1 MNCLAPVEA
10 KRNTGY
16 RVVTSLILIPVITW
30 VVLFAP
36 PFLFVAAV
44 CAFAA
49 LCWMEF
55 AGIAAHYGARFG
67 ASAGWIPGL
76 AFLLIQRE
84 EMLLLIA
91 VVLAALAFSLRVDDL
106 KDAIPSAGLFTLGI
120 LYTFGAWR
128 SAIVLHNNSPY
139 WLLFA
144 LTINWVGDTA
154 AFYVGRAIGQ
164 HKLAPAVS
172 PGKSWEG
179 AIASALVAGVYGVFF
194 LRYLLPEVPL
204 PTAALL
210 AIAGNTAGQ
219 IGDLAE
225 SALKRGAGVKDSGT
239 TLPGHG
245 GWLDRL
251 DSSLFSMPVVH
262 ILIRL
267 SQLPS

>member
-1 MNCLAPVEA
+1 M
-10 KRNTGY
+10 K

-36 PFLFVAAV
+36 SYL
-44 CAFAA
+44 FAA
-49 LCWMEF
+49 TVCLFASLCWMEY
-55 AGIAAHYGARFG
+55 AGIASHYGARF
-67 ASAGWIPGL
+67 SAWSGWAPGL
-76 AFLLIQRE
+76 AFLLIQRDE
-84 EMLLLIA
+84 LLLLIGI
-91 VVLAALAFSLRVDDL
+91 VLAALGFALRTDTLREAF
-106 KDAIPSAGLFTLGI
+106 PSAGLFTLGL
-120 LYTFGAWR
+120 LYTFGMWR
-128 SAIVLHNNSPY
+128 SAIALHAYSAY

-154 AFYVGRAIGQ
+154 AFYVGRSIGKR
-164 HKLAPAVS
+164 KLAPSIS

-179 AIASALVAGVYGVFF
+179 AIASAIAAGLYGVFF
-194 LRYLLPEVPL
+194 LRWALPDVPL
-204 PTAALL
+204 PYAALL
-210 AIAGNTAGQ
+210 AVAGNAAGQ

-262 ILIRL
+262 LLIGLCRL
-267 SQLPS
+267 AS

>member
-1 MNCLAPVEA
+1 M
-10 KRNTGY
+10 K
-16 RVVTSLILIPVITW
+16 RVVTSAILIPVITW
-30 VVLFAP
+30 IVLFAP
-36 PFLFVAAV
+36 QPAFVTVV
-44 CAFAA
+44 CLFAA

-55 AGIAAHYGARFG
+55 AGIATHYGAKFT
-67 ASAGWIPGL
+67 SLTGWIPGL

-84 EMLLLIA
+84 ETLLLIA
-91 VVLAALAFSLRVDDL
+91 VVLTAFAFSLRTDGL
-106 KDAIPSAGLFTLGI
+106 RDAIPSASLFVLGI
-120 LYTFGAWR
+120 LYTFGTWR
-128 SAIVLHNNSPY
+128 SAIALHGISVY

-154 AFYVGRAIGQ
+154 AFYFGRTFGK
-164 HKLAPAVS
+164 HKLAPAIS

-179 AIASALVAGVYGVFF
+179 AIASAVVAGIYGVFF
-194 LRYLLPEVPL
+194 LRWLIPEVPL
-204 PTAALL
+204 PAAGFI
-210 AIAGNTAGQ
+210 AIAGNAAGQ

-225 SALKRGAGVKDSGT
+225 SALKRGAGVKDSGN

-267 SQLPS
+267 SGLP

>member
-1 MNCLAPVEA
+1 M
-10 KRNTGY
+10 R
-16 RVVTSLILIPVITW
+16 RVVTSAVLVPAITW

-36 PFLFVAAV
+36 HPVFAAV
-44 CAFAA
+44 VCIFAA

-55 AGIAAHYGARFG
+55 AGIAAHYGAKFT
-67 ASAGWIPGL
+67 ALAGWIPGL
-76 AFLLIQRE
+76 AFLLIQRDE
-84 EMLLLIA
+84 SLLLIA
-91 VVLAALAFSLRVDDL
+91 IVLAALAFSLRTENVR
-106 KDAIPSAGLFTLGI
+106 DAIPSAGLFMLGI

-128 SAIVLHNNSPY
+128 SAFALHGLSQY

-154 AFYVGRAIGQ
+154 AFYIGRTFGK

-179 AIASALVAGVYGVFF
+179 AIASSVAAALYGVFYLRWF
-194 LRYLLPEVPL
+194 LPDVPF
-204 PTAALL
+204 PAAALI
-210 AIAGNTAGQ
+210 AIAGNAAGQ
-219 IGDLAE
+219 LGDLAE

-267 SQLPS
+267 CGLPT

>member
-1 MNCLAPVEA
+1 M
-10 KRNTGY
+10 K
-16 RVVTSLILIPVITW
+16 RVVTSLILIPLITW

-36 PFLFVAAV
+36 ENIFIGTVCLFAS
-44 CAFAA
+44 

-55 AGIAAHYGARFG
+55 AGIARHYGAPFG
-67 ASAGWIPGL
+67 ALAGWLPGL
-76 AFLLIQRE
+76 AFLLASRHE
-84 EMLLLIA
+84 LLLLMA
-91 VVLAALAFSLRVDDL
+91 LVLAALAFSLRSADL
-106 KDAIPSAGLFTLGI
+106 RHAIPSASIFVLGI

-128 SAIVLHNNSPY
+128 SAIALHAASVY

-154 AFYVGRAIGQ
+154 AFYVGRAIGKR
-164 HKLAPAVS
+164 KLAPSIS

-179 AIASALVAGVYGVFF
+179 AIASAVAAGLYGVFF
-194 LRYLLPEVPL
+194 LRWALPDFDL
-204 PTAALL
+204 SYAALM
-210 AIAGNTAGQ
+210 AIAGNAAGQ
-219 IGDLAE
+219 VGDLAE

-262 ILIRL
+262 SLL
-267 SQLPS
+267 TVLVN

>member
-1 MNCLAPVEA
+1 M
-10 KRNTGY
+10 K
-16 RVVTSLILIPVITW
+16 RVVTSLILIPLITW

-36 PFLFVAAV
+36 DFVFTATV
-44 CAFAA
+44 CLFAA

-55 AGIAAHYGARFG
+55 AGIASHYGARFT
-67 ASAGWIPGL
+67 ALAGWIPGL
-76 AFLLIQRE
+76 AFLLMQRD

-91 VVLAALAFSLRVDDL
+91 IVLAALAFSLRTADL
-106 KDAIPSAGLFTLGI
+106 KFAIPSAGLFLLGL

-128 SAIVLHNNSPY
+128 SAIALHLQSQY

-154 AFYVGRAIGQ
+154 AFYVGRSIGK
-164 HKLAPAVS
+164 HKLAPAIS

-179 AIASALVAGVYGVFF
+179 AIASAIGAGAFGVFF
-194 LRYLLPEVPL
+194 LRWLLPDVPL
-204 PTAALL
+204 PVALLL
-210 AIAGNTAGQ
+210 AIAGNAAGQ
-219 IGDLAE
+219 VGDLAE

-267 SQLPS
+267 CGLPT

>member
-1 MNCLAPVEA
+1 M
-10 KRNTGY
+10 KR
-16 RVVTSLILIPVITW
+16 VLTSLILIPVITW
-30 VVLFAP
+30 VVLAAP
-36 PFLFVAAV
+36 PFVFAATV
-44 CAFAA
+44 CLFAA

-55 AGIAAHYGARFG
+55 AGIAAHYGARFTV
-67 ASAGWIPGL
+67 AAGWIPGL
-76 AFLLIQRE
+76 AFLLIQRDE
-84 EMLLLIA
+84 TLLLIGI
-91 VVLAALAFSLRVDDL
+91 VLTALAFSLRSADL

-120 LYTFGAWR
+120 LYTFGMWR
-128 SAIVLHNNSPY
+128 SSMALHSISPY

-154 AFYVGRAIGQ
+154 AFYVGRAIGK
-164 HKLAPAVS
+164 HKLAPAIS

-179 AIASALVAGVYGVFF
+179 AAASAVAAGLYGIFF
-194 LRYLLPEVPL
+194 LRWAVPETAL
-204 PTAALL
+204 ETAALL
-210 AIAGNTAGQ
+210 AVAGNAAGQ

-267 SQLPS
+267 CGLPS

>member
-1 MNCLAPVEA
+1 M
-10 KRNTGY
+10 K
-16 RVVTSLILIPVITW
+16 RVVTSAILIPLITW
-30 VVLFAP
+30 VVLFSPTYVFAGT
-36 PFLFVAAV
+36 V
-44 CAFAA
+44 CIFAA

-55 AGIAAHYGARFG
+55 AGIAIHYGARFTPL
-67 ASAGWIPGL
+67 AGWIPGF
-76 AFLLIQRE
+76 AFLLIRRE
-84 EMLLLIA
+84 ETLLLMAI
-91 VVLAALAFSLRVDDL
+91 VLCALAVSLRVDNL
-106 KDAIPSAGLFTLGI
+106 RDAIPSSALYILGI

-128 SAIVLHNNSPY
+128 SAIALHESSQY

-154 AFYVGRAIGQ
+154 AFYVGRAIGK

-179 AIASALVAGVYGVFF
+179 AAASAVAAGIYGVLF
-194 LRYLLPEVPL
+194 LRWALPEVPVT
-204 PTAALL
+204 TAALL
-210 AIAGNTAGQ
+210 AVAGNAAGQ
-219 IGDLAE
+219 FGDLAE

-262 ILIRL
+262 ILLRCCG
-267 SQLPS
+267 LPT

>member
-1 MNCLAPVEA
+1 M
-10 KRNTGY
+10 KR
-16 RVVTSLILIPVITW
+16 VLTSSLLIPSVIW

-36 PFLFVAAV
+36 DFVFAAAV
-44 CAFAA
+44 CGFAA

-55 AGIAAHYGARFG
+55 AHIASHYGARF
-67 ASAGWIPGL
+67 SLHSGWIPGL

-84 EMLLLIA
+84 EMLLLMAI
-91 VVLAALAFSLRVDDL
+91 VLAALAFSLRSQDL
-106 KDAIPSAGLFTLGI
+106 RDAVPSAALFTFGI

-128 SAIVLHNNSPY
+128 SAIALHASSAY

-154 AFYVGRAIGQ
+154 AFYVGRSIGR
-164 HKLAPAVS
+164 HKLAPSVS

-179 AIASALVAGVYGVFF
+179 SIASAVVAGLFGVFF
-194 LRYLLPEVPL
+194 LRFLIPAVPL
-204 PTAALL
+204 PAAALL
-210 AIAGNTAGQ
+210 AIAGNAAGQ
-219 IGDLAE
+219 LGDLAE
-225 SALKRGAGVKDSGT
+225 SALKRGAGVKDSGS

-262 ILIRL
+262 ILIRVIG
-267 SQLPS
+267 LPT

>member
-1 MNCLAPVEA
+1 M
-10 KRNTGY
+10 K

-36 PFLFVAAV
+36 DFVFAATV
-44 CAFAA
+44 CLFAA

-55 AGIAAHYGARFG
+55 AGIAVHYGARFT
-67 ASAGWIPGL
+67 ALAGWIPGL
-76 AFLLIQRE
+76 AFLLIQRD

-91 VVLAALAFSLRVDDL
+91 IVLAALGFSLRTPNL
-106 KDAIPSAGLFTLGI
+106 KDAIPSGGLFLLGI
-120 LYTFGAWR
+120 LYTFGTWR
-128 SAIVLHNNSPY
+128 SAIALHLQSEY

-154 AFYVGRAIGQ
+154 AFYVGRSIGK
-164 HKLAPAVS
+164 HKLAPAIS

-179 AIASALVAGVYGVFF
+179 AIASAIAAGIYGVVF
-194 LRYLLPEVPL
+194 LRWLLPAVPL
-204 PTAALL
+204 PLALL
-210 AIAGNTAGQ
+210 LAVAGNAAGQ

-267 SQLPS
+267 CGLPT